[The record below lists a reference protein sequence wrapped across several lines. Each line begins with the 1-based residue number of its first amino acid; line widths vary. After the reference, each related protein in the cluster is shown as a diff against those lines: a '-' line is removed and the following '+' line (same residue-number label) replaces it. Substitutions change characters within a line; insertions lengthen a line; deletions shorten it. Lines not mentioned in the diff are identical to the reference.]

1 MENDPEIFESPD
13 GGKTVYARR
22 LGETTRRLVK
32 TTAAEKTKKRLG
44 PFPDPNWELMEKH
57 TELLEAYRQ
66 FLDFQQKYQT
76 WETLTDENITE

>member
-1 MENDPEIFESPD
+1 
-13 GGKTVYARR
+13 
-22 LGETTRRLVK
+22 VK